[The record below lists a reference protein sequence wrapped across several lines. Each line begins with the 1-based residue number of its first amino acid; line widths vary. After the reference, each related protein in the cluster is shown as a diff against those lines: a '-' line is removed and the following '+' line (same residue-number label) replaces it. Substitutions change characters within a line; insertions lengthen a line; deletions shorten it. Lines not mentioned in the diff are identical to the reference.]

1 MFAKTLEACKT
12 MLYYGIAG
20 IDLSV
25 SMLNGTK
32 IAESE
37 LSTKVPNPIYA
48 QS

>member
-1 MFAKTLEACKT
+1 MLAKTLDACKT
-12 MLYYGIAG
+12 MLYHGIAG

-37 LSTKVPNPIYA
+37 LCTKVHNPIYA
-48 QS
+48 